1 MNVNDLE
8 LRCTYKFSLTCMFPI
23 ALIYAVNFS
32 DVKPSAVHVG
42 NIVQGARMATASG
55 RDMRVSDDESH
66 QVRSKSASR

>member
-1 MNVNDLE
+1 MHVSNRFNL
-8 LRCTYKFSLTCMFPI
+8 CY
-23 ALIYAVNFS
+23 YFS

>member
-1 MNVNDLE
+1 MYVSNRFNL
-8 LRCTYKFSLTCMFPI
+8 CY
-23 ALIYAVNFS
+23 YFS